1 MIFKHLCV
9 ASKWTLSVMSHAMD
23 LVSDVTCN
31 KRLFDI
37 RMKLVSQ
44 YSSVTGW
51 WHTVNAETCV

>member
-1 MIFKHLCV
+1 MQQPVCN
-9 ASKWTLSVMSHAMD
+9 TTMD

-31 KRLFDI
+31 KRVFDI